1 MEDYKKIYET
11 YVQKSDDELRKII
24 NPKNGYSR
32 TAIEVAWDILCYE
45 RGVEDLGYEDFED
58 LLKHHGMSLEE
69 NVGTMRESFS
79 KESQTAEIFQKAG
92 IVILSVVLYPLGM
105 IFLWKNKKL
114 DKQFKIIE
122 SVCCFG
128 LWVLLSVF
136 AAGKINNV
144 AEFWKAGSDN
154 GNGFV
159 GNLEIKD
166 GDGKIWITTDELK
179 SIEVLPDPDEYS
191 GEYTIEMVLTEEGAE
206 KFAKV
211 TSENIGN
218 ILPIYVNGECVSYPT
233 VTGCITNGRA
243 QVSGI
248 SSLSEAKEIVN
259 TIKNVEDN
267 RDVVAQKS
275 EKKDTEKLKETTEP
289 IKTEKPKETEMPK
302 AKNEVSQIEVET
314 STPAPDGVSDEK
326 PQEENDAA
334 TATERQISKLL
345 FDGTNIIDSTIS
357 DMKQYDYI
365 ADIAIEV
372 DESSEEINI
381 VVKVSSSIDDKTAK
395 MAGEDVAR
403 YLAFC
408 ASLANSYY
416 SAPGSI
422 DIGGIYKTYDLLLY
436 VDDGVQ
442 TFDIYGAKAKT
453 ADRITWR

>member
-1 MEDYKKIYET
+1 MEEYKRIYDI
-11 YVQKSDDELRKII
+11 YIHKSDDELREII

-45 RGVEDLGYEDFED
+45 RKVEDLGYEDFED

-69 NVGTMRESFS
+69 DVGILSGLFS

-105 IFLWKNKKL
+105 FFLWKNKKF

-136 AAGKINNV
+136 VAGKINNI

-166 GDGKIWITTDELK
+166 GDGKIWITTDDLK

-206 KFAKV
+206 KFENV

-267 RDVVAQKS
+267 RDVVVQKS
-275 EKKDTEKLKETTEP
+275 EKKDTEKPKETTEP
-289 IKTEKPKETEMPK
+289 IKTEKPKATEMPK
-302 AKNEVSQIEVET
+302 DEVPRIEDET
-314 STPAPDGVSDEK
+314 STPEPDGVSEEE
-326 PQEENDAA
+326 PQEENDVA
-334 TATERQISKLL
+334 TATERQVSKLL
-345 FDGTNIIDSTIS
+345 FDGTNIIDETIS
-357 DMKQYDYI
+357 FMKQYDYVS
-365 ADIAIEV
+365 DIAIEV
-372 DESSEEINI
+372 DESSEEIDI
-381 VVKVSSSIDDKTAK
+381 VVQASSSIDIETAK
-395 MAGEDVAR
+395 MAGEDAAR

-408 ASLANSYY
+408 ASMANSYY
-416 SAPGSI
+416 SAPGST

-436 VDDGVQ
+436 VDDGLK
-442 TFDIYGAKAKT
+442 TFDIYGAKVRT
-453 ADRITWR
+453 ANSITWR